1 VAAQQAAAADVPAV
15 RAGRDVFTS
24 VACINCHTVR
34 GTPANG
40 LFGPD
45 LTHLMS
51 RATLGAGVAPNTPDN
66 LRAWV
71 NDPAALK
78 PGALMP
84 AMKLSKDQLD
94 SLVAYLATLR

>member
-1 VAAQQAAAADVPAV
+1 V
-15 RAGRDVFTS
+15 
-24 VACINCHTVR
+24 
-34 GTPANG
+34 
-40 LFGPD
+40 FGPD

-51 RATLGAGVAPNTPDN
+51 RATLGAGVAPNTPEN

-84 AMKLSKDQLD
+84 AMKLSRDQLD
-94 SLVAYLATLR
+94 TLVAYLATLR